1 MTKMTAPAKAL
12 VVALAFPAL
21 LLAGCN
27 TISGA
32 GQDVS
37 AAGSA
42 IDREARQAA
51 PY

>member
-1 MTKMTAPAKAL
+1 MKSLERPAAAMR
-12 VVALAFPAL
+12 VAATFTVL

-32 GQDVS
+32 GQDMS

-42 IDREARQAA
+42 VEREARQARQ
-51 PY
+51 Y

>member
-1 MTKMTAPAKAL
+1 MKNLKISSPAL
-12 VVALAFPAL
+12 VAATFTVL

-42 IDREARQAA
+42 VDREARQART
-51 PY
+51 Y